1 MNIMFLNLPPVIRMT
16 GGVAASV
23 CSLMCSQPLLTM
35 LFFVLTAV
43 FLLPK
48 GKGDEA
54 PIEVPGETMPAFADR
69 LMEHLRSCGLR
80 VSPKTVRDI
89 LAEYAA
95 TGRATFTRAPGT
107 KSVAIGWLSAML
119 SLYFG
124 EQHDPEHLRESTIF
138 VPDETALSEFS
149 EAEVLQEGAIT
160 FSAVYGMSKEA
171 FRGILRETEDEWY
184 LSEEFWRQTDDFF
197 AEAAKRWNS
206 EVGNPEI
213 RSAER
218 MSSVLLAL
226 GEDGAITSDRVMA
239 EFLLPAV
246 IDSAKGLIPGDL
258 RKLFEEYFPLSAMP
272 MSGQVITFANTQI
285 NEEEGE

>member
-1 MNIMFLNLPPVIRMT
+1 MNIMYQNLPPVIRMI
-16 GGVAASV
+16 GGVASSA
-23 CSLMCSQPLLTM
+23 CALMCEKPFLAVSLS
-35 LFFVLTAV
+35 VLTAV

-48 GKGDEA
+48 GRGDDA

-69 LMEHLRSCGLR
+69 LMEHLLSCGLR

-95 TGRATFTRAPGT
+95 TGRATFGRAPGT
-107 KSVAIGWLSAML
+107 KSVALGWLSAML

-124 EQHDPEHLRESTIF
+124 EQRDPQHLRESAIF
-138 VPDETALSEFS
+138 KPDETAISEFS
-149 EAEVLQEGAIT
+149 EAEVTQEGAVT
-160 FSAVYGMSKEA
+160 FSGVYGMSHEA

-197 AEAAKRWNS
+197 AEAAKRWQS

-213 RSAER
+213 RAAER

-226 GEDGAITSDRVMA
+226 GEDGAVTSDRIMA

-246 IDSAKGLIPGDL
+246 IDSSKELVPGDL
-258 RKLFEEYFPLSAMP
+258 KKLFEEFFPLSAMP
-272 MSGQVITFANTQI
+272 MSGHVITFANTQI
-285 NEEEGE
+285 NEGEEE